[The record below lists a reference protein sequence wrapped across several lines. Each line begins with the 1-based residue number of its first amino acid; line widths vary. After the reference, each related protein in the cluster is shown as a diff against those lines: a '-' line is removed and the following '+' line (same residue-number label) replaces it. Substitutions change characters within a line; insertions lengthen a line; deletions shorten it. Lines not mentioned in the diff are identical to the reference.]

1 MSNCLQFNL
10 NSVNLSGRNHIF
22 NPAFQFPIIFEVKN
36 KDDGKA
42 VEGFEVEIDGKKEEL
57 DGVKTKT
64 LFDMDAVLKV
74 IKVMK
79 VGLMAPEVK
88 DYKVVNGENKV
99 VFEMEIAKVRL
110 IDNSKFTIWT
120 ISIAASANL

>member
-1 MSNCLQFNL
+1 
-10 NSVNLSGRNHIF
+10 
-22 NPAFQFPIIFEVKN
+22 
-36 KDDGKA
+36 
-42 VEGFEVEIDGKKEEL
+42 
-57 DGVKTKT
+57 
-64 LFDMDAVLKV
+64 MDAVLKV

-99 VFEMEIAKVRL
+99 VVEMEIAKVRL

>member
-1 MSNCLQFNL
+1 MD
-10 NSVNLSGRNHIF
+10 HIF
-22 NPAFQFPIIFEVKN
+22 NLVFQFPIIFEVKN

-57 DGVKTKT
+57 DGDKTKT
-64 LFDMDAVLKV
+64 LFAFDNVLKV

-88 DYKVVNGENKV
+88 DYKVIDGENKV
-99 VFEMEIAKVRL
+99 KVDMEIKKV
-110 IDNSKFTIWT
+110 
-120 ISIAASANL
+120 